1 MTARGLIISATGSG
15 AGKTIITSAL
25 IRLLASRGH
34 AVSSFKVGPDYID
47 GGYHAVASGR
57 ASHNIDLWAMRPA
70 TARDAFRRAAEG
82 ADLVIGE
89 GVMGLFD
96 SSLSGKGST
105 ADVARFLDLP
115 VILVVDVTG
124 QAQSVAATVAGF
136 RNHSPDLDIA
146 GVILNRTAGD
156 THRAMLAQALDGV
169 ATVFGHVDR
178 DDRLVVA
185 HRHLGLVQAHD
196 GDSRVIDTAA
206 RRIASSLDVDR
217 MVALARPAAMPDDS
231 GPLPMTPPGQRIAV
245 ARDGAFSFLYASLTE
260 TWREAGAEIVMFSPL
275 ADESPDATAD
285 AVYLPGGYPELHAG
299 RLAAGQ
305 TFLAGLRGAADRG
318 CVIYGECGGYM
329 VLGRH
334 LTDMDGVTHTMAGLL
349 PVTISMHAPRRH
361 LGYRRMVLAATG
373 PLGKA
378 GSVWRGH
385 EFHYACETSRAAPP
399 LFFASDSR
407 GRDLGDSGAV
417 NGTVSASFMHIID
430 CEGGP
435 AS

>member
-1 MTARGLIISATGSG
+1 MAARGLIISATGSG

-25 IRLLASRGH
+25 IRVLARRGY

-47 GGYHAVASGR
+47 GSYHAAASGR

-70 TARDAFRRAAEG
+70 TARAAFRRCTDG
-82 ADLVIGE
+82 VDLVIGE
-89 GVMGLFD
+89 GAMGLFD
-96 SSLSGKGST
+96 ASLSGEGST

-115 VILVVDVTG
+115 VVLVIDVSG

-136 RNHSPDLDIA
+136 RAHRPDIDMA

-156 THRAMLAQALDGV
+156 THRMMLARALEGV

-178 DDRLVVA
+178 DDLLVVA

-196 GDSRVIDTAA
+196 GDPGIIDHAA
-206 RRIASSLDVDR
+206 TRIASGVDVDS
-217 MVALARPAAMPDDS
+217 MIALARPIAVVDDADPV
-231 GPLPMTPPGQRIAV
+231 PLAPPGQRVAV
-245 ARDGAFSFLYASLTE
+245 ACDCAFSFLYASLTQA
-260 TWREAGAEIVMFSPL
+260 WRDAGAEILPFSPL
-275 ADESPDATAD
+275 GDEPPDATAD

-305 TFLAGLRGAADRG
+305 TFLAGLRRAADRG

-329 VLGRH
+329 VLGQQ
-334 LTDMDGVTHTMAGLL
+334 LTDMEGHTHAMAGLL
-349 PVTISMHAPRRH
+349 PVTVSMHAPRRH
-361 LGYRRMVLAATG
+361 LGYRRMVLASNG

-378 GSVWRGH
+378 GSIWRGH
-385 EFHYACETSRAAPP
+385 EFHYACETSSAAPP
-399 LFFASDSR
+399 LFFASDAN
-407 GRDLGDSGAV
+407 GRDLGASGAV
-417 NGTVSASFMHIID
+417 NGKVAASFMHIID
-430 CEGGP
+430 CEEGP

>member
-1 MTARGLIISATGSG
+1 MAARGLIISATGSG

-25 IRLLASRGH
+25 IRALARRGH

-47 GGYHAVASGR
+47 GGWHAAASGR

-70 TARDAFRRAAEG
+70 TARAAIRRCADG

-89 GVMGLFD
+89 GAMGLFD
-96 SSLSGKGST
+96 GSLSGEGST

-115 VILVVDVTG
+115 VILVIDVSG

-136 RNHSPDLDIA
+136 RDHRPDIDVA

-156 THRAMLAQALDGV
+156 THRAMLARALEGV

-196 GDSRVIDTAA
+196 SDPGIIDEAATHIAAGVDMDSMIA
-206 RRIASSLDVDR
+206 R
-217 MVALARPAAMPDDS
+217 ARPITGTDDAD
-231 GPLPMTPPGQRIAV
+231 PVPMAPPGQRIAV
-245 ARDGAFSFLYASLTE
+245 ASDGAFSFLYASLAE
-260 TWREAGAEIVMFSPL
+260 AWRDAGAEIVLFSPL
-275 ADESPDATAD
+275 ADEPPDATAD

-299 RLAAGQ
+299 RLAASR

-334 LTDMDGVTHTMAGLL
+334 LTDMEGHTHAMAGLL
-349 PVTISMHAPRRH
+349 PVTVSMHAPRRH
-361 LGYRRMVLAATG
+361 LGYRRMVLASNG

-378 GSVWRGH
+378 GSTWRGH
-385 EFHYACETSRAAPP
+385 EFHYASETSPAAPP
-399 LFFASDSR
+399 LFFASDAS
-407 GRDLGDSGAV
+407 GRDLGASGAV
-417 NGTVSASFMHIID
+417 NGKVAASFMHIID
-430 CEGGP
+430 CEQGP

>member
-1 MTARGLIISATGSG
+1 MTARGLIVSATGSG
-15 AGKTIITSAL
+15 GGKTIVTSAL
-25 IRLLASRGH
+25 IRVLARRGH

-47 GGYHAVASGR
+47 GSYHAAASGR

-70 TARDAFRRAAEG
+70 TARAAFRRCSDG

-96 SSLSGKGST
+96 ASLSGEGST

-115 VILVVDVTG
+115 VVLVIDVTG

-136 RNHSPDLDIA
+136 RDHRPDIDIA
-146 GVILNRTAGD
+146 GVILNRTAGS
-156 THRAMLAQALDGV
+156 THRAMLAGALEGV
-169 ATVFGHVDR
+169 ATVFGHIDR

-196 GDSRVIDTAA
+196 GDPGIIDEAA
-206 RRIASSLDVDR
+206 TRIAASVDVDS
-217 MVALARPAAMPDDS
+217 MVALARPVAVTDGA
-231 GPLPMTPPGQRIAV
+231 GPVPMAPPGQRIAV
-245 ARDGAFSFLYASLTE
+245 ACDCAFSFLYASLTE
-260 TWREAGAEIVMFSPL
+260 TWRDAGAEIVVFSPL
-275 ADESPDATAD
+275 ADEPPDATAD

-299 RLAAGQ
+299 RLAASQ
-305 TFLAGLRGAADRG
+305 TFLTGLRGAADRG

-329 VLGRH
+329 VLGQR
-334 LTDMDGVTHTMAGLL
+334 LTDMEGHTHAMAGLL

-361 LGYRRMVLAATG
+361 LGYRRMVLASNG

-378 GSVWRGH
+378 GSTWRGH
-385 EFHYACETSRAAPP
+385 EFHYACETSPAAPP
-399 LFFASDSR
+399 LFFATDAN
-407 GRDLGDSGAV
+407 GRDLGASGAV
-417 NGTVSASFMHIID
+417 NGTVAASFMHIID
-430 CEGGP
+430 CEEGP

>member
-1 MTARGLIISATGSG
+1 MAARGLIISATGSG

-25 IRLLASRGH
+25 IRVLARRGG

-47 GGYHAVASGR
+47 GGYHAAASGR

-70 TARDAFRRAAEG
+70 TARAAIRRCSEG

-96 SSLSGKGST
+96 ASLSGEGST

-115 VILVVDVTG
+115 VILVIDVSG
-124 QAQSVAATVAGF
+124 QAQSVAASVAGF
-136 RNHSPDLDIA
+136 RDHRPDIDVA

-156 THRAMLAQALDGV
+156 THLTMLTRALEGV
-169 ATVFGHVDR
+169 ATVFGHVKR

-196 GDSRVIDTAA
+196 GDPDIIDEAA
-206 RRIASSLDVDR
+206 TLIAAGVDVDS
-217 MVALARPAAMPDDS
+217 MIALARPIAVTNERDS
-231 GPLPMTPPGQRIAV
+231 VTMAPPGQRIAV
-245 ARDGAFSFLYASLTE
+245 ACDSAFSFLYASLAE
-260 TWREAGAEIVMFSPL
+260 AWRNAGAEILWFSPL
-275 ADESPDATAD
+275 EDEPPDATAD

-299 RLAAGQ
+299 RLAASQ
-305 TFLAGLRGAADRG
+305 TFLSGLRDAADRG

-334 LTDMDGVTHTMAGLL
+334 LTDMEGHTHAMAGLL
-349 PVTISMHAPRRH
+349 PVTVSMHAPRRH
-361 LGYRRMVLAATG
+361 LGYRRMVLASDG

-378 GSVWRGH
+378 GSIWRGH
-385 EFHYACETSRAAPP
+385 EFHYASETSPAAPP
-399 LFFASDSR
+399 LFLASDAN
-407 GRDLGDSGAV
+407 GRDLGACGAV
-417 NGTVSASFMHIID
+417 NGRVAASFMHLID
-430 CEGGP
+430 REEGP

>member
-1 MTARGLIISATGSG
+1 MAARGLIISATGSG
-15 AGKTIITSAL
+15 AGKTIIASAL
-25 IRLLASRGH
+25 VRVLAGRGH
-34 AVSSFKVGPDYID
+34 ATSSFKIGPDYID
-47 GGYHAVASGR
+47 GGWHAAASGR
-57 ASHNIDLWAMRPA
+57 ACHNIDLWAMRPA
-70 TARDAFRRAAEG
+70 TVRAVMRRCSEG

-96 SSLSGKGST
+96 GSLSGEGST

-136 RNHSPDLDIA
+136 RDHRSDIDVA
-146 GVILNRTAGD
+146 GVILNRTASD
-156 THRAMLAQALDGV
+156 THRAILARALDGV

-196 GDSRVIDTAA
+196 GGPGIIDEAA
-206 RRIASSLDVDR
+206 RQIATGVDVDS
-217 MVALARPAAMPDDS
+217 MVALARPIAAIGDAES
-231 GPLPMTPPGQRIAV
+231 GLMAPPGQRIAL
-245 ARDGAFSFLYASLTE
+245 ACDHAFSFFYASLAE
-260 TWREAGAEIVMFSPL
+260 AWRSAGAEVMVFSPL
-275 ADESPDATAD
+275 GDQPPDATAD

-299 RLAAGQ
+299 RLAASQ

-318 CVIYGECGGYM
+318 SVIYGECGGYM

-334 LTDMDGVTHTMAGLL
+334 LTDMEGAVHAMAGLL
-349 PVTISMHAPRRH
+349 PVTFSMQAPRRH
-361 LGYRRMVLAATG
+361 LGYRRMVLASDG

-378 GSVWRGH
+378 GSIWRGH
-385 EFHYACETSRAAPP
+385 EFHYASQTSPAAAP
-399 LFFASDSR
+399 LFFACDAS
-407 GRDLGDSGAV
+407 GRDLGASGAV
-417 NGTVSASFMHIID
+417 NGNVAASFMHIID
-430 CEGGP
+430 CEEGP